1 MGCTDQKVRIIN
13 KKGNGIAT
21 VPASAD
27 HRDGSWLSTDIYEGE
42 WYLDTST
49 GIAYTRNGS
58 NIIQFTGTSSEVV
71 TNINFADSPFTP
83 TTKKE
88 TILVSSAGGSIKI
101 DLPPSASN
109 EGALYRIKKIDA
121 TTNPIL
127 VDPDGSETIEGATD
141 YTLNQQNQVVE
152 IICFSTNWFIL
163 NEYIETGDT
172 SLAVDLD
179 SALSNVTRTVS
190 GGRTFFE
197 ITHSLNTLDIMV
209 EIWRKSDGRT
219 LTWRVERTGV
229 NTVEVSRAGTVADGL
244 HRIKILK

>member
-1 MGCTDQKVRIIN
+1 MYI
-13 KKGNGIAT
+13 
-21 VPASAD
+21 
-27 HRDGSWLSTDIYEGE
+27 
-42 WYLDTST
+42 
-49 GIAYTRNGS
+49 
-58 NIIQFTGTSSEVV
+58 
-71 TNINFADSPFTP
+71 
-83 TTKKE
+83 
-88 TILVSSAGGSIKI
+88 
-101 DLPPSASN
+101 
-109 EGALYRIKKIDA
+109 IKKIDA
-121 TTNPIL
+121 TTNPIF